1 MSVEVK
7 GPGNGE
13 GLPGEV
19 GATPPADAEEPGARI
34 SGGGREPCPSVMG
47 AEEMIALTRK
57 HTMFSWV
64 AQHAAEPIAMETAE
78 GVYFC
83 SADGKRY
90 LDFNSQAMSVNIG
103 HGNEQVVD
111 AIAAQ
116 ARKLAYAYP
125 HAAHEPRA
133 RLGARLAALTP
144 GDLDVMFFT
153 TGGAVANDMA
163 IKLARQY
170 TGRQKIMARYR
181 SYHGATGQA
190 MVATGDPRRWANE
203 VGAAAIVRV
212 PDAHRYG
219 RPEPEPVERSLE
231 DLEEVIM
238 FEGAHTIAGFLL
250 EPVVGA
256 NGILIPPDGYM
267 QGVREI
273 CDKHGILL
281 IADEVMS
288 GFGRTGKWFAVE
300 HWGVVPD
307 LITMGKGITS
317 SYIPFGAVAM
327 RQRIADAF
335 NDEPFFGGLTY
346 HSHPIGCAAAL
357 AVIDVY
363 DHDGLIDRA
372 ARMGEVMREHHVRLA
387 AKHPSVGTHRNIG
400 LFGILELVRDRET
413 FEPMAP
419 YNGSSPEMA
428 AIQDY
433 MRDHGLFALT
443 RWNTIHTNP
452 PLIITE
458 EEMAEAFEVIDG
470 ALYIADEG
478 TRS

>member
-1 MSVEVK
+1 MSVEIK
-7 GPGNGE
+7 PSDE
-13 GLPGEV
+13 G
-19 GATPPADAEEPGARI
+19 AQTPADAPDEAPAGADQQLPVPTDAM
-34 SGGGREPCPSVMG
+34 S
-47 AEEMIALTRK
+47 AEEMIELTRK

-64 AQHAAEPIAMETAE
+64 AQNVADPIAVETAK
-78 GVYFC
+78 GVWFH
-83 SADGKRY
+83 SADGKDY

-103 HGNEQVVD
+103 HGDRRVAD

-133 RLGARLAALTP
+133 RLGAKLAELTP

-153 TGGAVANDMA
+153 TGGADANENA
-163 IKLARQY
+163 IKMARQY
-170 TGRQKIMARYR
+170 TGRPKILVRYR

-190 MVATGDPRRWANE
+190 MVATGDPRRWSNE
-203 VGAAAIVRV
+203 MGGTAFVRV

-219 RPEPEPVERSLE
+219 RRDPEPVERSLE

-267 QGVREI
+267 QGVRRI
-273 CDKHGILL
+273 CDKYGIQL

-307 LITMGKGITS
+307 IMTMAKGLTS
-317 SYIPFGAVAM
+317 SYVPLGAVAL
-327 RQRIADAF
+327 RRPIADAF
-335 NDEPFFGGLTY
+335 DDEPFFGGLTY
-346 HSHPIGCAAAL
+346 HSHPVGCAAAL
-357 AVIDVY
+357 AVINVY
-363 DHDGLIDRA
+363 EQDGLIERS
-372 ARMGEVMREHHVRLA
+372 ARMGQVMRQHHEHLYD
-387 AKHPSVGTHRNIG
+387 KHPSVGAHRNIG
-400 LFGILELVRDRET
+400 LFGILELVLDRDT
-413 FEPMAP
+413 FTPLAP
-419 YNGSSPEMA
+419 YNGSSPEMQA
-428 AIQDY
+428 MQDY
-433 MRDHGLFALT
+433 MRERGLFVLT

-458 EEMAEAFEVIDG
+458 DEMAHAFDIIDG
-470 ALYIADEG
+470 ALYLADEAYRG
-478 TRS
+478 

>member
-1 MSVEVK
+1 MSVASEREA
-7 GPGNGE
+7 GR
-13 GLPGEV
+13 
-19 GATPPADAEEPGARI
+19 TPPPEPSPGAQT
-34 SGGGREPCPSVMG
+34 SPPTMS
-47 AEEMIALTRK
+47 ADEMIALTRK

-64 AQHAAEPIAMETAE
+64 AQHAAEPIAMETAK
-78 GVYFC
+78 GVYFY

-103 HGNEQVVD
+103 HGDQRVID

-116 ARKLAYAYP
+116 AQKLAYAYP

-133 RLGARLAALTP
+133 RLGQKLAQLTP

-163 IKLARQY
+163 IKLARQS

-203 VGAAAIVRV
+203 IGAAAIVRV

-219 RPEPEPVERSLE
+219 RPEPEPVDRALA

-238 FEGAHTIAGFLL
+238 FEGPHTIAGFLL

-273 CDKHGILL
+273 CDKYGILL

-300 HWGVVPD
+300 HWNVVPD
-307 LITMGKGITS
+307 LMTMGKGLTS
-317 SYIPFGAVAM
+317 SYVPLGCVAM
-327 RQRIADAF
+327 RRELADAF
-335 NDEPFFGGLTY
+335 QEEPFFGGLTY
-346 HSHPIGCAAAL
+346 HSHPVGCACAL
-357 AVIDVY
+357 AVIGVY
-363 DHDGLIDRA
+363 EDDGLIDRA
-372 ARMGEVMREHHVRLA
+372 ARMGEVMRGHLARLRE
-387 AKHPSVGTHRNIG
+387 KHPSVGAVRNIG
-400 LFGILELVRDRET
+400 LFGVIELVRDRTT
-413 FEPMAP
+413 FEAMAP
-419 YNGSSPEMA
+419 YNGTSEEMK
-428 AIQDY
+428 QVSRY
-433 MRDHGLFALT
+433 FRDHGLFALV
-443 RWNTIHTNP
+443 RWNTIQANP
-452 PLIITE
+452 PLTISE
-458 EEMAEAFEVIDG
+458 AEMADAFEIIDA
-470 ALYIADEG
+470 ALDLADEG
-478 TRS
+478 VHA

>member
-1 MSVEVK
+1 MSVEVEASDERAK
-7 GPGNGE
+7 ASAEAATRGTRTDDPGVQQLGQVR
-13 GLPGEV
+13 G
-19 GATPPADAEEPGARI
+19 
-34 SGGGREPCPSVMG
+34 PCPTVMG
-47 AEEMIALTRK
+47 AEEMVALTRK

-64 AQHAAEPIAMETAE
+64 AQHAAEPIAIETAE

-103 HGNEQVVD
+103 HGDERVAE

-133 RLGARLAALTP
+133 RLGQRLAQLTP

-163 IKLARQY
+163 IKLARQF

-219 RPEPEPVERSLE
+219 RRDPEPVETALD

-238 FEGAHTIAGFLL
+238 FEGAHTIAAFLL

-273 CDKHGILL
+273 CDRHGILL

-307 LITMGKGITS
+307 LITMGKGLTS
-317 SYIPFGAVAM
+317 SYVPLGAVAI
-327 RQRIADAF
+327 RREIADAF

-346 HSHPIGCAAAL
+346 HSHPLGCATAL

-363 DHDGLIDRA
+363 EQDGLIERS
-372 ARMGEVMREHHVRLA
+372 ARLGDLMRQHHEYLYD
-387 AKHPSVGTHRNIG
+387 KHPSVGTHRNIG
-400 LFGILELVRDRET
+400 LFGILELVLDREA
-413 FEPMAP
+413 FAPLAP
-419 YNGSSPEMA
+419 YNGTSPEMQA
-428 AIQDY
+428 MQAY
-433 MRDHGLFALT
+433 MRERGLFALT
-443 RWNTIHTNP
+443 RWNTVQTIP

-458 EEMAEAFEVIDG
+458 EQMAQAYEIIDD
-470 ALYIADEG
+470 ALYLADEAYRG
-478 TRS
+478 

>member
-1 MSVEVK
+1 MSVGSER
-7 GPGNGE
+7 
-13 GLPGEV
+13 V
-19 GATPPADAEEPGARI
+19 GASEEPVASSAGEAL
-34 SGGGREPCPSVMG
+34 EPSPSAMS
-47 AEEMIALTRK
+47 AQEMIALTRK

-64 AQHAAEPIAMETAE
+64 AQNTAEPIAIETAK
-78 GVYFC
+78 GVYFH

-90 LDFNSQAMSVNIG
+90 LDFNSMAMSVNIG
-103 HGNEQVVD
+103 HGDQRVID

-116 ARKLAYAYP
+116 AQKLAYAYP
-125 HAAHEPRA
+125 HAAHEPRT
-133 RLGARLAALTP
+133 RLGARLAGVTP

-170 TGRQKIMARYR
+170 TGRQKILARYR

-219 RPEPEPVERSLE
+219 RPEPEPVERSLA
-231 DLEEVIM
+231 DLEEIIM
-238 FEGAHTIAGFLL
+238 FEGPHTIAGFLL
-250 EPVVGA
+250 EPVVGT

-273 CDKHGILL
+273 CDRHGILL

-307 LITMGKGITS
+307 LLTMGKGITS
-317 SYIPFGAVAM
+317 SYVPFGGVAL
-327 RQRIADAF
+327 RREIADAF
-335 NDEPFFGGLTY
+335 HDEPFFGGLTY
-346 HSHPIGCAAAL
+346 HSHPIGCATAL

-363 DHDGLIDRA
+363 EQDGLIERA
-372 ARMGEVMREHHVRLA
+372 ARMGEVMRAHHIRL
-387 AKHPSVGTHRNIG
+387 KERHPSVGVHRNIG
-400 LFGILELVRDRET
+400 LFGILELVRDCET
-413 FEPMAP
+413 FEPMAL
-419 YNGSSPEMA
+419 YNDTSEEMK
-428 AIQDY
+428 
-433 MRDHGLFALT
+433 RVSRFLREHGLFALV

-452 PLIITE
+452 PLTISE
-458 EEMAEAFEVIDG
+458 AEMAEAFDILDA
-470 ALYIADEG
+470 ALDLADEG
-478 TRS
+478 VCA